1 MIICDWCS
9 QEEARCMCGKHHK
22 ESARLKAK
30 TVTVDWHDSVM
41 PGVFVSTA
49 TYQGARIVILTDEGL
64 SNWKVMVTIRL
75 FGDDEDGVLCDS
87 KTIQGSED
95 YTRESALAMAIW
107 AVRYRRRCIKRG
119 AFRGMGK

>member
-1 MIICDWCS
+1 
-9 QEEARCMCGKHHK
+9 MCGKHHK

-87 KTIQGSED
+87 MTIQGSEE
-95 YTRESALAMAIW
+95 YAREAAVAMAIW

-119 AFRGMGK
+119 AFHGMGK

>member
-49 TYQGARIVILTDEGL
+49 IYQGARIVILADEGL
-64 SNWKVMVTIRL
+64 SKWKVMVTLRL
-75 FGDDEDGVLCDS
+75 FGDDEEGVFCDS

-95 YTRESALAMAIW
+95 YTREAAVAMAIW

>member
-9 QEEARCMCGKHHK
+9 QEEARCMCGEHHK

-49 TYQGARIVILTDEGL
+49 TYQGARVVILTHGEL
-64 SNWKVMVTIRL
+64 LNWKVMVTLRL
-75 FGDDEDGVLCDS
+75 FDGDDLGILCDS

-95 YTRESALAMAIW
+95 YTRETALAMAIW

-119 AFRGMGK
+119 AFHGMGK